1 MSSNKNFA
9 NREVMDLIIYD
20 YETNKPFLPI
30 DYANTTSHEMTGEDV
45 YAYGGK
51 GHPKR
56 VPFSGEKG
64 GTFTIETQLQSSRLY
79 RLLTGADAEDNIDFV
94 KREKLTTEDGT
105 SLVLTET
112 PIDGT
117 IFVYKAD
124 DDCGTAISG
133 ALSNGTFTAGEISGI
148 AIGDKC
154 VVYYMEEL
162 TSAQKISIKS
172 TTFPK
177 YFTAYMETK
186 DKTEAGEDVWLR
198 MIAWK
203 CAPQTDFTLEMSNN
217 GDPASVTITCDLMV
231 DTENDNNILDMIMLD
246 ENE

>member
-1 MSSNKNFA
+1 MGVPKMA
-9 NREVMDLIIYD
+9 NREVCNVLFCEYK
-20 YETNKPFLPI
+20 TKKPFLNM
-30 DYANTTSHEMTGEDV
+30 DYANVSTAEMTGESV
-45 YAYGGK
+45 YAYGGW

-56 VPFSGEKG
+56 VTFFGERG
-64 GTFTIETQLQSSRLY
+64 GTISFETQITPFDLY
-79 RLLTGADAEDNIDFV
+79 SLMTGGDIESGANWL
-94 KREKLTTEDGT
+94 KREVVAATEAGKLTVT
-105 SLVLTET
+105 SKTATTATV
-112 PIDGT
+112 
-117 IFVYKAD
+117 FKAD

-133 ALSNGTFTAGEISGI
+133 TLSNGTFTAGETSGI